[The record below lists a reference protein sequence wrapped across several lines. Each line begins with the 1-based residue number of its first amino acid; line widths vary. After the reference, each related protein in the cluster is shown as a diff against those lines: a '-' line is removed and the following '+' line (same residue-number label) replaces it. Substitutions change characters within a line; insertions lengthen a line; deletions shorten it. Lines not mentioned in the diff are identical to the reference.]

1 MVKGSMRAMILD
13 RRLLSMKVAVVLV
26 VLALGLAAPSA
37 LAAATIS
44 SPTVAKVGSHITA
57 SASGL
62 KPGHY
67 TLELVVEVLP
77 GGASPTNCVGR
88 VGTATAVAGH
98 VRITGKLPGRLACYQ
113 GVGEVGGSENTKP
126 GNYRL
131 SLGVSFAPNGFS
143 GSGSFVTRKIRLT
156 S

>member
-1 MVKGSMRAMILD
+1 
-13 RRLLSMKVAVVLV
+13 MKRVAVLV
-26 VLALGLAAPSA
+26 VLALALTAPSA
-37 LAAATIS
+37 LAAARMS
-44 SPTVAKVGSHITA
+44 APAAAKIGSHITV

-67 TLELVVEVLP
+67 TLELAVEVLP

-88 VGTATAVAGH
+88 VGTATAIGGH
-98 VRITGKLPGRLACYQ
+98 LRITGKLPGRLACYQ
-113 GVGEVGGSENTKP
+113 GVGAAGGHKTTTP

-143 GSGSFVTRKIRLT
+143 ESGSFVMRKIHLT

>member
-1 MVKGSMRAMILD
+1 
-13 RRLLSMKVAVVLV
+13 MKRVAVLV

-37 LAAATIS
+37 LAAATMS
-44 SPTVAKVGSHITA
+44 APADAKVGSRITVN
-57 SASGL
+57 ASGL

-67 TLELVVEVLP
+67 TLELAVEVLS

-88 VGTATAVAGH
+88 VGTATAVGGH
-98 VRITGKLPGRLACYQ
+98 LRIAGKLPGRLGCYQ
-113 GVGEVGGSENTKP
+113 GVGAAGGYETTTP
-126 GNYRL
+126 GNYHL

-143 GSGSFVTRKIRLT
+143 GSGSFVMRKIHLT

>member
-1 MVKGSMRAMILD
+1 
-13 RRLLSMKVAVVLV
+13 MKRVAVLV

-37 LAAATIS
+37 LAAAWMS
-44 SPTVAKVGSHITA
+44 APAAAKVGSHITV

-67 TLELVVEVLP
+67 TLELAVEVLP

-88 VGTATAVAGH
+88 VGTATAVGGH
-98 VRITGKLPGRLACYQ
+98 LRIAGKLPGHLACYQ
-113 GVGEVGGSENTKP
+113 GVGAAGGYKATTP
-126 GNYRL
+126 GNYHL

-143 GSGSFVTRKIRLT
+143 ESGSFVMRKIHLT

>member
-1 MVKGSMRAMILD
+1 
-13 RRLLSMKVAVVLV
+13 MKRVTVLV

-37 LAAATIS
+37 LAAATTMS
-44 SPTVAKVGSHITA
+44 APAAAKVGSAITV
-57 SASGL
+57 SATGL

-67 TLELVVEVLP
+67 TLELAVEILP

-98 VRITGKLPGRLACYQ
+98 LRIAGKLPRHLACYQ
-113 GVGEVGGSENTKP
+113 GVGAAGGYKTTTP
-126 GNYRL
+126 GNYHL

-143 GSGSFVTRKIRLT
+143 ESGSFVMRKIHLT